1 MKNRRNSAAETYNI
15 IPSILRLFLT
25 PCLRFTASLLLI
37 LFFTCPASAEDF
49 ANISADHLEYLSQS
63 HIYIARGSVKITF
76 EDASLSAD
84 EVRLDGNTYD
94 AVAVGN
100 VTYQDPEAFITAGK
114 IELNLKTK
122 IGIIYESDV
131 FYKKNDFHLRSGE
144 IRKTGEKTF
153 FLHKATLTTCDT
165 ESPAWHIS
173 AKDIS
178 VAQHEKI
185 TGWHGIFNIK
195 DTPVLYTPYFW
206 VPLLRERQTG
216 LIFPS
221 FGYSSTRGY
230 YYKQGFF
237 WAIKENQDATVY
249 LDYYGQKGFGEGLD
263 YRYILTPE
271 SNGEL
276 WMYHIRDKQPTRSLA
291 EIKSYHNQEFPY
303 NISAYLKVH
312 AVTYH
317 DYYETMD
324 STSYGRFGLSSWNPA
339 RFGIASEE
347 RLQKYLESDMQI
359 SKQYYNG
366 RIYLLARGRQSL
378 EGSSGEIPQSLPE
391 IGFILNTRSKSFF
404 SYNAA
409 FRAVNFW
416 QKEGQGGT
424 RFDIHP
430 NLYFSYGRLLNVT
443 QRISMRETVYF
454 LNEPD
459 KYEDRFLYDLGTT
472 LTTRFF
478 KRYSSF
484 IHIVEPFLEYS
495 YTPAVNQND
504 IPVFDSTD
512 SISKTNNINYSFSNI
527 FTGFAYS
534 GLEGKFIISQ
544 RYNFLDADKP
554 FTPLLAEGNLSSK
567 RTSFSI
573 NASYDV
579 YDRIVTETIASVKFN
594 GKKGFVGLGKNFRR
608 STGLDQFTAEA
619 GINSPVEIYGKSLP
633 VSFSGKLWYD
643 IKGNG
648 VQQLNISSVYTSQC
662 WGLIVSFTRKPDEYQ
677 VFFGF
682 QIKGIGTAGMGYPN
696 MPIVFSDPSGKSL
709 SVDPYSKDGY
719 RGMSF

>member
-1 MKNRRNSAAETYNI
+1 MHRRKSEAEICNTISSI
-15 IPSILRLFLT
+15 IRLFVT
-25 PCLRFTASLLLI
+25 PCLLLI
-37 LFFTCPASAEDF
+37 LFLTSPASAEDF

-63 HIYIARGSVKITF
+63 NTYIARDSVKITF

-100 VTYQDPEAFITAGK
+100 VTYQDPEALISAGR

-122 IGIIYESDV
+122 TGTIYESDV
-131 FYKKNDFHLRSGE
+131 FYKKNAFYLRSGE

-178 VAQHEKI
+178 IAQHEKI

-195 DTPVLYTPYFW
+195 NVPVLYTPYFW
-206 VPLLRERQTG
+206 TPLLRERQTG

-249 LDYYGQKGFGEGLD
+249 LDYYGRKGFGEGLD

-271 SNGEL
+271 SSGEL
-276 WMYHIRDKQPTRSLA
+276 WMYHVRDKQPTRSLT

-303 NISAYLKVH
+303 NISGYLKVH
-312 AVTYH
+312 AVNEY

-324 STSYGRFGLSSWNPA
+324 STSYGRFGLSSWDPA

-347 RLQKYLESDMQI
+347 RLQKYLESDMHI
-359 SKQYYNG
+359 SKQYFNG

-378 EGSSGEIPQSLPE
+378 EGSSSEIPQSLPE
-391 IGFILNTRSKSFF
+391 IGFILNTRSKRFF
-404 SYNAA
+404 SYNMA
-409 FRAVNFW
+409 FRGVNFR
-416 QKEGQGGT
+416 KEKGQEGA

-430 NLYFSYGRLLNVT
+430 NLYFSYGRLLNIT
-443 QRISMRETVYF
+443 QRIGMRETVYF

-459 KYEDRFLYDLGTT
+459 KYEDRFSYDLGTT

-484 IHIVEPFLEYS
+484 IHIVEPFLEYA

-512 SISKTNNINYSFSNI
+512 SISRTSNLNYSFSNI
-527 FTGFAYS
+527 FTGFASS
-534 GLEGKFIISQ
+534 GLEAKFIISQ
-544 RYNFLDADKP
+544 GYDFLDADEP
-554 FTPLLAEGNLSSK
+554 FTPVVAEGKLSSK
-567 RTSFSI
+567 RTDFSI

-579 YDRIVTETIASVKFN
+579 YDTIITETIASVKFN

-608 STGLDQFTAEA
+608 STELDQFTAEA
-619 GINSPVEIYGKSLP
+619 GLNSPVKIYKKSFPISL
-633 VSFSGKLWYD
+633 SGKLWYD
-643 IKGNG
+643 MNGNG
-648 VQQLNISSVYTSQC
+648 VQQLDIRSVYTSQC

-682 QIKGIGTAGMGYPN
+682 QIRGIGTAGMGYPN

-709 SVDPYSKDGY
+709 SVDPYSKEGR
-719 RGMSF
+719 RGTSF